1 MSLIYFV
8 NLPNLNSFK
17 KKLIG
22 GHYKIEFK
30 DYQIITPCNLDIKT
44 FSPSNFNS
52 IKEVLGENHL
62 IIFEKIKNPN
72 KFVQIVDHINKTGY
86 NPLVGNTPFK
96 NKPRFPDVSKIYDK
110 KNYGINQIISTSV
123 GFEMYNNLNE
133 MNINEYI
140 SVISIVASYVGWEIT
155 GIGYSDSIVEKQILN
170 ECMSFAHY
178 NL

>member
-1 MSLIYFV
+1 MV
-8 NLPNLNSFK
+8 
-17 KKLIG
+17 
-22 GHYKIEFK
+22 
-30 DYQIITPCNLDIKT
+30 
-44 FSPSNFNS
+44 
-52 IKEVLGENHL
+52 
-62 IIFEKIKNPN
+62 IKNPN

-110 KNYGINQIISTSV
+110 KNYGINQIISSSV

-140 SVISIVASYVGWEIT
+140 SVISIVASYVGWKIT
-155 GIGYSDSIVEKQILN
+155 GIGYSDNIVEKQILN